1 MVVQA
6 ILDNVRHRVFQ
17 SVLSREDIPEEF
29 GSFEDVSEAV
39 ERVEGAYK
47 ESLRRSRLSIQGEL
61 KLLLL
66 I

>member
-17 SVLSREDIPEEF
+17 GVLSREDIPEEF
-29 GSFEDVSEAV
+29 GSMEDVKEAL

-47 ESLRRSRLSIQGEL
+47 ESLRRSRLSIQGAN
-61 KLLLL
+61 
-66 I
+66 